1 MADVT
6 HVALHDGYVML
17 DGEFAVAITNMM
29 DENGDD
35 TCDPDEAVAI
45 VAGDD
50 HHGWYTIDLRAIGE
64 WEVLRKH

>member
-6 HVALHDGYVML
+6 HVALYDGYVVL

-29 DENGDD
+29 DEDGDD
-35 TCDPDEAVAI
+35 THDPDAAVVC

-50 HHGWYTIDLRAIGE
+50 YYGWYTIDLRAIGE
-64 WEVLRKH
+64 WETLRIQ

>member
-35 TCDPDEAVAI
+35 THEPDQAAVI

-50 HHGWYTIDLRAIGE
+50 YYGWYTIDLRAIGE

>member
-6 HVALHDGYVML
+6 HVALHDGYVVL

-29 DENGDD
+29 DEDGDD
-35 TCDPDEAVAI
+35 TDDPDVAVVC

-50 HHGWYTIDLRAIGE
+50 YYGWYTINLRAIGE
-64 WEVLRKH
+64 WEVLRTH

>member
-6 HVALHDGYVML
+6 HVALHDGYVVL

-35 TCDPDEAVAI
+35 T
-45 VAGDD
+45 
-50 HHGWYTIDLRAIGE
+50 GE

>member
-1 MADVT
+1 MTDVT
-6 HVALHDGYVML
+6 HVALHDGYVVL

-35 TCDPDEAVAI
+35 TLDPDEAVVI

-50 HHGWYTIDLRAIGE
+50 YYGWYTINLRAIGE